1 MFNRTYHLPRLHRS
15 LIVAGL
21 AIVLITL
28 SASFAFAESPVSFS
42 TTLADAPSCR
52 YGTVSF
58 ESPDAPWV
66 GPLKLGWHL
75 NFSFLSTSGFETVGF
90 APVIRVKQ
98 DRVGCER
105 KAGYTFFPA
114 LTDEVLGAI
123 IRGRPGA
130 LWIVGN
136 EPDRGPNPEDLTC
149 ENRVQD
155 DTEPQVYARAYHDA
169 YAFIKRTDPAAQVAP
184 AGLVQ
189 VTPGR
194 LQYWD
199 IVWNTY
205 RSVYGVDMPAD
216 AWNMH
221 LYVLPEANADGQP
234 NGIANIAIG
243 TNPALAIRWSGGN
256 PALCAE
262 DDVYCYA
269 EHDDM
274 TEFAR
279 QIVSMREWMKDHDEQ
294 DKPLL
299 LTEYSL
305 LYPYEIDNPAD
316 PSSCY
321 LKDEYG
327 QCFTPERV
335 ATFADRSLSYL
346 DTVADPE
353 IGYPRDGNRLVQRWV
368 WYSVKTTG
376 VGYVSNLLNNARTA
390 MSVVGQAYAN
400 RATAAPRT
408 WNLYP
413 KAVFGAYDASL
424 TVEVRNAGS
433 IPTTKSNTVSF
444 YRDAA
449 LTSLIGS
456 VTVPAGLD
464 GCDSESAKVSVK
476 WPNLGSGEHA
486 FWVKVD
492 AGGVIDETQEDDNVM
507 QGTVIVPNYRLT
519 LPLALRNA
527 R

>member
-1 MFNRTYHLPRLHRS
+1 MFNRTYHLLQLHRS
-15 LIVAGL
+15 LLFAGL
-21 AIVLITL
+21 AVVLLTL
-28 SASFAFAESPVSFS
+28 SASIAFAESPVSFS
-42 TTLADAPSCR
+42 AVLADVPSCR
-52 YGTVSF
+52 YGAVAF
-58 ESPDAPWV
+58 ESPDAAWV

-75 NFSFLSTSGFETVGF
+75 NFSFQNTAGFEPVEF
-90 APVIRVKQ
+90 APIIRVKQ
-98 DRVGCER
+98 ERTGCVR
-105 KAGYTFFPA
+105 KAGYSFFPA

-123 IRGRPGA
+123 IRSRPGA

-136 EPDRGPNPEDLTC
+136 EPDRGPNPEDATC

-169 YAFIKRTDPAAQVAP
+169 YAFIKRTDPTAQVAP

-205 RSVYGVDMPAD
+205 RSAYGVDMPAD

-221 LYVLPEANADGQP
+221 LYILPEALSNGQP

-243 TNPALAIRWSGGN
+243 TNPALAIRESDGN
-256 PALCAE
+256 PGKCT
-262 DDVYCYA
+262 DDSVYCYA

-274 TEFAR
+274 TEFAK
-279 QIVSMREWMKDHDEQ
+279 QIVAMRQWMKDHDEQ

-305 LYPYEIDNPAD
+305 LYPYVIDNPAD
-316 PSSCY
+316 PNSCY

-327 QCFTPERV
+327 KCFTPERV
-335 ATFADRSLSYL
+335 ATFADSSLAYL
-346 DTVADPE
+346 DTTADPE

-376 VGYVSNLLNNARTA
+376 VGYVSNLLNNSRTA
-390 MSVVGQAYAN
+390 MSAAGQAYAN
-400 RATAAPRT
+400 RANAAPRT

-433 IPTTKSNTVSF
+433 IPTTKSFTVSF
-444 YRDAA
+444 YRDAE

-456 VTVPAGLD
+456 VTVPAGLG
-464 GCDSESAKVSVK
+464 GCDSQFVEVSVK
-476 WPNLGSGEHA
+476 WPNLGSGEYA

-492 AGGVIDETQEDDNVM
+492 AGEVIDETQENDNVM
-507 QGTVIVPNYRLT
+507 QGTVVVPEYRLT